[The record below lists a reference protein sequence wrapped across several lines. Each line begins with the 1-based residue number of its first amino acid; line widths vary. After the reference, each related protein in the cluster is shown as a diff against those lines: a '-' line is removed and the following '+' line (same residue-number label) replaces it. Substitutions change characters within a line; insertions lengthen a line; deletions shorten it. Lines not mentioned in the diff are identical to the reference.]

1 MNQKEAPRLTALDGR
16 LGSSIITN
24 HMARSRH
31 VHIET
36 IRSFGA
42 KACIYA
48 PD

>member
-1 MNQKEAPRLTALDGR
+1 MNQKETPSLTALDGR

-24 HMARSRH
+24 HIARSSH

-42 KACIYA
+42 QACIYA
-48 PD
+48 LD